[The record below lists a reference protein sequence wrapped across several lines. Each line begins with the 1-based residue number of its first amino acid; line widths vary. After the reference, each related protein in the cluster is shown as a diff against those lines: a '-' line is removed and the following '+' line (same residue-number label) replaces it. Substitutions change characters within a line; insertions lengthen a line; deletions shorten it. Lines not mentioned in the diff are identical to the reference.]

1 MNHNMKTLILLFSF
15 LSSTLI
21 VTAQSITE
29 KLDKAMQQFESDTQ
43 AKSAIVSLYVINSKT
58 GKVVFD
64 KNSSIGLAAASSQ
77 KVITSVTAFEL
88 LGANYKYKTKL
99 GYDGSIINGSLNGS
113 LFVTGY
119 GDPTLGSWRY
129 TSTKE
134 KMVMNVWMNELK
146 KNGITKIE
154 NNIYLDDSKF
164 SYQPI
169 PGGWIWDDIGNYYG
183 AGHWGLNWRENQY
196 DLILKSGDSEGDD
209 VQILRTEPQL
219 QNVVLF
225 NVLTC
230 GKKGSGDNAYIYMP
244 PYSGSGFVSGTVP
257 AGEKQF
263 RISGS
268 FPNPAPQ
275 IEYEIS
281 NAAKAN
287 KISLGKGFI
296 YSQGLLVTKQVVPK
310 PVEAIYT
317 HLSPSFDSINYW
329 FLKKSVNLY
338 GEALVKTFAYEKN
351 GFGTTEDGLGIIKSF
366 WKEKGIETT
375 ALNIMDGSGLS
386 PQNRITTSALV
397 TVMQYAKARPW
408 YSSFYNSLPE
418 YNGLKMKS
426 GTIGGAKSFTGYATS
441 KTGEAYTFA
450 IIINNYNGSAGGIVS
465 KMYKVLD
472 VLR

>member
-1 MNHNMKTLILLFSF
+1 MKTVILLFSF

-21 VTAQSITE
+21 VTAQSIAV
-29 KLDKAMQQFESDTQ
+29 KLEKAMHQFVSDPQ
-43 AKSAIVSLYVINSKT
+43 AKSAIVSLYVIDSKS

-64 KNSSIGLAAASSQ
+64 KNSSLGLAAASSQ

-88 LGANYKYKTKL
+88 LGANYTYKTEL
-99 GYDGSIINGSLNGS
+99 GYDGSIVNGSLNGS
-113 LFVTGY
+113 LYVTGY

-129 TSTKE
+129 TSNSE
-134 KMVMNVWMNELK
+134 KAVMKAWMNELK

-183 AGHWGLNWRENQY
+183 AGHWALNWRENQY
-196 DLILKSGDSEGDD
+196 DLILKPGDKEGDD
-209 VQILRTEPQL
+209 VQIERTEPEL

-225 NVLTC
+225 NLLKS

-257 AGEKQF
+257 TGEKKFQ
-263 RISGS
+263 ISGS

-281 NAAKAN
+281 NAAKTN
-287 KISLGKGFI
+287 NISLGNGFI
-296 YSQGLLVTKQVVPK
+296 YSQGLLLTKQTIPK
-310 PVEAIYT
+310 PAEVFYT
-317 HLSPSFDSINYW
+317 HLSPSLDSINYW
-329 FLKKSVNLY
+329 FLKKSINLY
-338 GEALVKTFAYEKN
+338 GEALVKTIAYEKN
-351 GFGTTEDGLGIIKSF
+351 GFGTTEDGLRIIKNF
-366 WKEKGIETT
+366 WKEKGIEPT

-386 PQNRITTSALV
+386 PQNRITTNALV
-397 TVMQYAKARPW
+397 TVMQFAKARPW
-408 YSSFYNSLPE
+408 FSSFYNSLPD

-426 GTIGGAKSFTGYATS
+426 GTIGGAKSFTGYVKS
-441 KTGEAYTFA
+441 KSGEEYTFA
-450 IIINNYNGSAGGIVS
+450 IIINNYNGAASSIVT

-472 VLR
+472 VLK